1 MFGVECWYY
10 LLLFLLILLM
20 EFNCN
25 QFDQEIEAWMK
36 ENEGNETLLREFE
49 EETTGEEATSQEF
62 DTFLRKRAEAVQ
74 KRD

>member
-1 MFGVECWYY
+1 
-10 LLLFLLILLM
+10 
-20 EFNCN
+20 
-25 QFDQEIEAWMK
+25 MK

>member
-1 MFGVECWYY
+1 MFGVKCWYY
-10 LLLFLLILLM
+10 LFLFLLILLM
-20 EFNCN
+20 EFNWN